1 MKIEIDQH
9 SGFCFGVVYAIEKA
23 EKILSLG
30 KPLYCLGDLVHN
42 NQEMHRLE
50 KKGLVTITHEEF
62 KKMKSVTVLI
72 RAHGEPPETYKIA
85 KENNIELIDATC
97 PVVLRLQKRV
107 KEAYNQAYQKQIVIF
122 GKEGH
127 AEVNGLV
134 GQVGGN
140 AIVVN
145 TMDELNKIN
154 LKQPV
159 AVFSQTTQSPQ
170 KYKVLIDELK
180 KRMEASGTLTLLSY
194 TNSICRQV
202 SSRDKELRVFAAS
215 HQVVLF
221 VSGKQS
227 SNGKALYEVCKS
239 VNERSYFISEKTEI
253 NAAWFKDAETVG
265 VCGATSTPMW
275 LMEQIAEYVKKI
287 VNSRI

>member
-23 EKILSLG
+23 EKILSMG

-50 KKGLVTITHEEF
+50 SKGLVTITHDEF
-62 KKMKSVTVLI
+62 KKMKNVTVLI

-107 KEAYNQAYQKQIVIF
+107 KEAYNQSDPKQIVIF

-134 GQVGGN
+134 GQVSGN

-145 TMDELNKIN
+145 TIDELDKIN

-159 AVFSQTTQSPQ
+159 TVFSQTTQSPQ
-170 KYKVLIDELK
+170 KYKLLIDELK
-180 KRMEASGTLTLLSY
+180 KRMEALGTLTLLSY

-253 NAAWFKDAETVG
+253 NAAWFKDAKTVG

-287 VNSRI
+287 VK

>member
-1 MKIEIDQH
+1 MKIEIDKH

-23 EKILSLG
+23 EKILSMG
-30 KPLYCLGDLVHN
+30 KPLFCLGDLVHN
-42 NQEMHRLE
+42 NQEMQRLE

-62 KKMKSVTVLI
+62 RKMKNVTVLI
-72 RAHGEPPETYKIA
+72 RAHGEPPETYAVA
-85 KENNIELIDATC
+85 KENNIALIDATC

-107 KEAYNQAYQKQIVIF
+107 KEAYNQSYQKQIVIF

-145 TMDELNKIN
+145 TIDELDKIN

-180 KRMEASGTLTLLSY
+180 KRMEASGTLTLLNY

-202 SSRDKELRVFAAS
+202 SSRDKELRVFASS
-215 HQVVLF
+215 HEVVLF

-227 SNGKALYEVCKS
+227 SNGKALFEVCKS
-239 VNERSYFISEKTEI
+239 VNKRSYFISEKTEI
-253 NAAWFKDAETVG
+253 DLAWIKNAESVG

-275 LMEQIAEYVKKI
+275 LMEQIADYIK
-287 VNSRI
+287 NL

>member
-23 EKILSLG
+23 EKILSMG

-50 KKGLVTITHEEF
+50 SKGLVTITHDEF
-62 KKMKSVTVLI
+62 KKMKNVTVLI

-107 KEAYNQAYQKQIVIF
+107 KEAYNQSDPKQIVIF

-134 GQVGGN
+134 GQVSGN

-145 TMDELNKIN
+145 TIDELDKIN
-154 LKQPV
+154 MKQPV
-159 AVFSQTTQSPQ
+159 TVFSQTTQSPQ
-170 KYKVLIDELK
+170 KYKLLIDELK
-180 KRMEASGTLTLLSY
+180 KRMEALGTLTLLSY

-253 NAAWFKDAETVG
+253 NAAWFKDAKTVG

-287 VNSRI
+287 VK

>member
-23 EKILSLG
+23 EKILSMG

-50 KKGLVTITHEEF
+50 SKGLVTITHDEF
-62 KKMKSVTVLI
+62 KKMKNVTVLI

-107 KEAYNQAYQKQIVIF
+107 KEAYNQSDPKQIVIF

-134 GQVGGN
+134 GQVSGN

-145 TMDELNKIN
+145 TIDELDKIN

-159 AVFSQTTQSPQ
+159 TVFSQTTQSPQ
-170 KYKVLIDELK
+170 KYKLLIDELK
-180 KRMEASGTLTLLSY
+180 KRMEALGTLT
-194 TNSICRQV
+194 
-202 SSRDKELRVFAAS
+202 
-215 HQVVLF
+215 
-221 VSGKQS
+221 
-227 SNGKALYEVCKS
+227 
-239 VNERSYFISEKTEI
+239 
-253 NAAWFKDAETVG
+253 
-265 VCGATSTPMW
+265 
-275 LMEQIAEYVKKI
+275 
-287 VNSRI
+287 